1 VAQSN
6 REQREV
12 EAIAETLKEIEKIQ
26 RNMKH
31 MAKKI
36 DSVTTE
42 TPNQIPTLAVTAPA
56 LLTNIEVLAL
66 GKVVASKDLT
76 TTNDMVEAGAYNVDF
91 SVRIRGGV
99 KKGESYEQH
108 IVADIPWVAVAYR
121 LAQEVSA
128 EALARSIERAMGEDD
143 AVVKNWKAENERQLT
158 LLKGKTLRMVRGK
171 VTSALTFERV

>member
-1 VAQSN
+1 
-6 REQREV
+6 
-12 EAIAETLKEIEKIQ
+12 
-26 RNMKH
+26 MKY
-31 MAKKI
+31 MAKKT
-36 DSVTTE
+36 DSLTTG

-76 TTNDMVEAGAYNVDF
+76 ATNDMVEAGAYNVDF

-121 LAQEVSA
+121 LAQEVSG
-128 EALARSIERAMGEDD
+128 EALARSIERALGEDD